1 MTRDE
6 WIRIK
11 AVVSAALL
19 EAPADRPAHLAAA
32 CGSDAHLR
40 QEAEAL
46 LDAVDR
52 ASALYEHD
60 ALRVPGAGS
69 SPDVWQAIVASA
81 AGPSAVDA
89 LHLPP
94 ATREFLGTERYAVL
108 RRVGVG
114 GMGIVYA
121 VEDRTRGQIVAL
133 KTLLR
138 WNAAEIYRLKREF
151 RSLADIAHANLV
163 PLYEL
168 EVDAHQCFITM
179 ELVDGVTLV
188 DYVRGGYDSAELLE
202 RVRQCLPQLV
212 AGVQELHR
220 CGTLHGDL
228 KPSNVLVT
236 RDGRV
241 VILDFGLASGLA
253 ASRGPEQPVAGT
265 PAYLSPEQWGE
276 APASEASDWYAVGA
290 TIYDALTGQPP
301 FDGPLI
307 DLVQRK
313 VTADPVPP
321 RVLDPEVPADLNA
334 ICMGLLQRD
343 PARRW
348 DGADVLLQLRGE
360 RGVPLATPP
369 AAAPR
374 TEFVGRDSYLAR
386 LESTWLTVKDGTHAA
401 VYMHGP
407 SGIGKT
413 ALLHHF
419 IDQKARDPRL
429 VLLQSRCYEHESMPY
444 KGLDGVVDGLS
455 RYLLALPPA
464 EAVSLV
470 ASDAG
475 TMARLFPVMQG
486 LATSPEVA
494 PEAAVADP
502 LTLRNRA
509 FAALRDTLD
518 RVARRQ
524 PLIVAIDDFHWAD
537 AESRTALAALFQPPA
552 PPGLL
557 LLVCFRSED
566 IESKPFLR
574 SLLDQRDQSTHA
586 LLLAPLSEP
595 EVMRLVERLL
605 PGSMGPEARDPR
617 AIAREAG
624 GHPLLVEE
632 LVRGVAQD
640 LEVRR
645 GLSLGDLLTRRLD
658 RLPPGGR
665 AFLDT
670 LAVCGRPMA
679 ASRVSEACGLA
690 GDERPL
696 VAQLRAAHFLRSS
709 RAPGQVEI
717 YHDRIRETL
726 AAVIDPEAARG
737 IHERMAALV
746 VRHGDDDP
754 EALFEHYRASGR
766 MVDAAGQAAVAAV
779 RAATVLAFD
788 RAALLFRHALE
799 LHPESAASAEWA
811 AGLALA
817 LENGGRPV
825 EAAEA
830 YLDAARRARG
840 GARIDWRR
848 KAAELLL
855 VGGRID
861 EGLCVSEDV
870 LRTVGVRLARDAGRA
885 VASLAIRRLQLRWR
899 GLDFVDRRAAQV
911 PAVDL
916 LRIDACWSISVGL
929 AMIDPLRAADFN
941 VRQLLWALAVGD
953 PQRVARALTLEAG
966 FSVIVAVGGG
976 RQRAAELFR
985 RAEVLAQGLPDG
997 TAKQYVTA
1005 LGAVWAGIAAFL
1017 TGRWTEAHGLCRTA
1031 VTILRECTGVTWEL
1045 NLAHSFWLYSLL
1057 YRGELREAASHLP
1070 GLLTAARERGNVYL
1084 ELELGTRMSLVWLA
1098 ADEPVAAERRAD
1110 EAMARWA
1117 QRGFQRPHYHH
1128 LLTLVQTRLYRGR
1141 AREAWDLLDR
1151 HDEHLRQR
1159 LFTQV
1164 QHTRVELANCRARCA
1179 LARAAEG
1186 DDGPRMRA
1194 AAAREATKIA
1204 REHMPWSQ
1212 PFARLIGATV
1222 AFQEGDADAA
1232 EAGLRAAVDE
1242 FAAADMTLY
1251 ATAARWRLAG
1261 VVVGDRGRA
1270 LRDDAA
1276 RWFASQRVRDPTAL
1290 SRVLAPGFPD

>member
-6 WIRIK
+6 WTRIK

-19 EAPADRPAHLAAA
+19 EVPADRPAYLAAA
-32 CGSDAHLR
+32 CGSDARLR
-40 QEAEAL
+40 HEAESL

-52 ASALYEHD
+52 ASDLYEQN
-60 ALRVPGAGS
+60 ALRVTGVGHD
-69 SPDVWQAIVASA
+69 PDVWQAVLASPGGRSVA
-81 AGPSAVDA
+81 DA
-89 LHLPP
+89 LDVRVSAH
-94 ATREFLGTERYAVL
+94 EFLGTERYAVL

-114 GMGIVYA
+114 GMGVVYA
-121 VEDRTRGQIVAL
+121 VEDRTRGQVVAL

-138 WNAAEIYRLKREF
+138 WNATEIYRLKREF
-151 RSLADIAHANLV
+151 RTLADIAHANLV

-168 EVDAHQCFITM
+168 EVDADQCFITM
-179 ELVDGVTLV
+179 ELVDGVALG
-188 DYVRGGYDSAELLE
+188 DYVRGGNEPAELVE
-202 RVRQCLPQLV
+202 RVRRCLPQLV

-236 RDGRV
+236 SDGRV
-241 VILDFGLASGLA
+241 VILDFGLATGLA
-253 ASRGPEQPVAGT
+253 ANRGPDQGTAGT
-265 PAYLSPEQWGE
+265 PAYLSPEQCG
-276 APASEASDWYAVGA
+276 AASASEASDWYAVGA

-301 FDGPLI
+301 FDGPLV
-307 DLVQRK
+307 DLMQRK

-321 RVLDPEVPADLNA
+321 RVLNPEIPADLNA

-348 DGADVLLQLRGE
+348 HGADVLLQLRGE
-360 RGVPLATPP
+360 RAGPAVIPP
-369 AAAPR
+369 TAALR
-374 TEFVGRDSYLAR
+374 TGFVGREAYLDL
-386 LESTWLTVKDGTHAA
+386 LETAWLRVVNGGFAA
-401 VYMHGP
+401 VYVHGP

-419 IDQKARDPRL
+419 IDQKARDPR
-429 VLLQSRCYEHESMPY
+429 VIVLQSRCYEHESMPY

-455 RYLLALPPA
+455 RFLGALPPA
-464 EAVSLV
+464 DAAPLV
-470 ASDAG
+470 ATDGEAL
-475 TMARLFPVMQG
+475 ARLFPVMQG
-486 LATSPEVA
+486 IGAPAEVSGE
-494 PEAAVADP
+494 PAVADP
-502 LTLRNRA
+502 VTLRHRA
-509 FAALRDTLD
+509 FVALRDTLD

-537 AESRTALAALFQPPA
+537 AESRSALAALFQPPA
-552 PPGLL
+552 RPGLL
-557 LLVCFRSED
+557 LLVCFRSEE
-566 IESKPFLR
+566 IEARPFLR
-574 SLLDQRDQSTHA
+574 SLLEKRDQSTHA
-586 LLLAPLSEP
+586 LHLAPLSEP

-632 LVRGVAQD
+632 LARGVAQD

-645 GLSLGDLLTRRLD
+645 GLSLEDLLARRLD
-658 RLPPGGR
+658 GLPAGGR

-670 LAVCGRPMA
+670 LAMCGRPMA
-679 ASRVSEACGLA
+679 ASRVFEACGLA

-709 RAPGQVEI
+709 RAPGQVEM
-717 YHDRIRETL
+717 YHDRIREIL
-726 AAVIDPEAARG
+726 AAVIAPETAQG
-737 IHERMAALV
+737 IHERMAAIA

-754 EALFEHYRASGR
+754 EALFEHYRAAGR
-766 MVDAAGQAAVAAV
+766 LVAAAGQAAAAAV

-788 RAALLFRHALE
+788 RAADLYRHALA
-799 LHPESAASAEWA
+799 LHPGAETVAEWA
-811 AGLALA
+811 LGLATA

-825 EAAEA
+825 AAAEA
-830 YLDAARRARG
+830 YLDTARRTH
-840 GARIDWRR
+840 GAKQIECRR

-861 EGLCVSEDV
+861 DGLGVSEDV
-870 LRTVGVRLARDAGRA
+870 LRAVGVRLARGAGTA
-885 VASLAIRRLQLRWR
+885 VASLALRRLQLRWR
-899 GLDFVDRRAAQV
+899 GLNFVNRPDAEAA
-911 PAVDL
+911 PIDL
-916 LRIDACWSISVGL
+916 LRIDACWSITVGL

-941 VRQLLWALAVGD
+941 VRQLLWALEVGD
-953 PQRVARALTLEAG
+953 PHRIARALALEAG
-966 FSVIVAVGGG
+966 FSVIVAIGGG
-976 RQRAAELFR
+976 RRRAAELFT
-985 RAEVLAQGLPDG
+985 RAEGLAQQVADG
-997 TAKQYVTA
+997 PAKQYVIA
-1005 LGAVWAGIAAFL
+1005 LGAVWAGIGAFL
-1017 TGRWTEAHGLCRTA
+1017 TGRWTEASGLCRQA
-1031 VTILRECTGVTWEL
+1031 VTILSECTGVTWEL
-1045 NLAHSFWLYSLL
+1045 NLAHSFRLYSLL

-1070 GLLTAARERGNVYL
+1070 ALLTAARDRGNLYL
-1084 ELELGTRMSLVWLA
+1084 ELELNTRMSLVWLT
-1098 ADEPVAAERRAD
+1098 ADEPVEAECRAD
-1110 EAMARWA
+1110 QAMARWA
-1117 QRGFQRPHYHH
+1117 QHGFQRPHYHH

-1141 AREAWDLLDR
+1141 ARDAWDLLER
-1151 HDEHLRQR
+1151 HDERLRQR

-1212 PFARLIGATV
+1212 PFARLIRATV

-1232 EAGLRAAVDE
+1232 EMGLGAAVDE

-1251 ATAARWRLAG
+1251 ATAARWRLAR
-1261 VVVGDRGRA
+1261 VVGGDRGRA
-1270 LRDDAA
+1270 LREDATL
-1276 RWFASQRVRDPTAL
+1276 WFVSQRVRDPAAL